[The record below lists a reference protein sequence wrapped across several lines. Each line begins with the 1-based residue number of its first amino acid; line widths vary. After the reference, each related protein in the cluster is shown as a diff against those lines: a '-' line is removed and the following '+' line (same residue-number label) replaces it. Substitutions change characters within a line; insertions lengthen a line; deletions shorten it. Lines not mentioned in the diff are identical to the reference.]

1 MENKDLVGL
10 KTIVT
15 EKVTRNGKT
24 ILEKETHNLTPNTGL
39 TGFIKRMGGDGST
52 AGFTYLALGIGTT
65 AANASNTALENEIVD
80 SGLERASA
88 TVTYEDTT
96 TTDDTLQLVKS
107 WTATGSK
114 NVTEI
119 GILNAASVGILG
131 GRVVKT
137 AVPLESGDIY
147 QVTYRVI
154 LARA

>member
-10 KTIVT
+10 KTIVI
-15 EKVTRNGKT
+15 EEVMRGGKI
-24 ILEKETHNLTPNTGL
+24 ILKKETHNLTPNTGL
-39 TGFIKRMGGDGST
+39 AGFIKRMGGDGGT

-65 AANASNTALENEIVD
+65 TAAATDTALESEIVD
-80 SGLERASA
+80 SGLERAAA

-119 GILNAASVGILG
+119 GILNDASVGILG

-137 AVPLESGDIY
+137 AVPLELNDIY
-147 QVTYRVI
+147 QVTYKVV